1 MRSKTLYIS
10 LLLLSI
16 TNLMG
21 CHKQII
27 YATSEI
33 SGQIIDKKTNLPI
46 KGVNV
51 GISNNVSDI
60 TDKQGYFTVPPI
72 TYEYVLSSPNH
83 RKVMSLGNASF
94 SVAKLGYE
102 IKSYR
107 NGGLAFVPKPYD
119 EKNYINMGKVYL
131 MPVPVGTEREH
142 MTHYSTLHF
151 CKPNQS
157 QKQVNCIPVP
167 EGKTYEQVSPNQPV
181 E

>member
-1 MRSKTLYIS
+1 
-10 LLLLSI
+10 
-16 TNLMG
+16 MG
-21 CHKQII
+21 CHKKVI

-51 GISNNVSDI
+51 GISNNASDI

-72 TYEYVLSSPNH
+72 TYNYVFIEPHYREVISRANSSFFIS
-83 RKVMSLGNASF
+83 KD
-94 SVAKLGYE
+94 GYE
-102 IKSYR
+102 VKSYTI
-107 NGGLAFVPKPYD
+107 GGLAFVAGTYYK
-119 EKNYINMGKVYL
+119 KNHIDIGKIYL

-157 QKQVNCIPVP
+157 QEEVDCIPVP